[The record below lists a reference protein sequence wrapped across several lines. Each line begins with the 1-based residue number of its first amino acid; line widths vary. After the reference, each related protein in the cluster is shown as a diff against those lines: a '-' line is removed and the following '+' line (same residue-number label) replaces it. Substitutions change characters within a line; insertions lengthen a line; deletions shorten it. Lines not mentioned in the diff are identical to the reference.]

1 MASVN
6 WSGMVSAQEFEKLKL
21 AAQAAFEH
29 KNYPDAI
36 RLYQQVLRTIN
47 PTEMPAA
54 HAEMRNNLSVAL
66 LKSGNAHAALEQASG
81 TEQIFAGIRDPL
93 RQAIAL
99 GNIAAAL
106 VELQRHD
113 EGLEKYQLSAD
124 LFKQTGNDEMRSYV
138 LREISVLQMKRG
150 KQVDSLFAMD
160 AALATKEKLNWR
172 ESIIKSLMRIIRRM
186 MGSN

>member
-1 MASVN
+1 MASVD
-6 WSGMVSAQEFEKLKL
+6 WSGMESAQEFEKLNV

-29 KNYPDAI
+29 KNYPDAV
-36 RLYQQVLRTIN
+36 RLYQQALGTIN
-47 PTEMPAA
+47 PVEMPAA
-54 HAEMRNNLSVAL
+54 HAEARNNLSVAL
-66 LKSGNAHAALEQASG
+66 LKGGNAQAALEQASG
-81 TEQIFAGIRDPL
+81 TEQIFSGIRDPQ

-124 LFKQTGNDEMRSYV
+124 LFKQNGNDEMRSYV

-160 AALATKEKLNWR
+160 AALASKKKLNWS
-172 ESIIKSLMRIIRRM
+172 ESIIQSLMRIIRRM

>member
-1 MASVN
+1 MSSADG
-6 WSGMVSAQEFEKLKL
+6 SGMLSAQEFEKLNV

-29 KNYPDAI
+29 KNYPDAV
-36 RLYQQVLRTIN
+36 RLYQQALGTIN
-47 PTEMPAA
+47 PVEMPAA
-54 HAEMRNNLSVAL
+54 HAEARNNLSVAL
-66 LKSGNAHAALEQASG
+66 LKGGNAQAALEQASG
-81 TEQIFAGIRDPL
+81 TEHIFAGIRDPQ

-160 AALATKEKLNWR
+160 AALASKKKLNWS
-172 ESIIKSLMRIIRRM
+172 ESIIQSLMRIIRRM

>member
-1 MASVN
+1 MSSADG
-6 WSGMVSAQEFEKLKL
+6 SGMLSAQEFEKLNV
-21 AAQAAFEH
+21 AAQAAYEH
-29 KNYPDAI
+29 KNYPDAV
-36 RLYQQVLRTIN
+36 RLYQQALGTIN
-47 PTEMPAA
+47 PVEMPAA
-54 HAEMRNNLSVAL
+54 HAEARNNLSVAL
-66 LKSGNAHAALEQASG
+66 LKGGNAQAALEQASG
-81 TEQIFAGIRDPL
+81 TEHIFAGIRDPQ

-150 KQVDSLFAMD
+150 KQADSLFAMD
-160 AALATKEKLNWR
+160 AALASKKKLNWS
-172 ESIIKSLMRIIRRM
+172 ESIIQSLMRIIRRM

>member
-1 MASVN
+1 MSSADG
-6 WSGMVSAQEFEKLKL
+6 SGMLSAQEFEKLNV
-21 AAQAAFEH
+21 AAQAAYEH
-29 KNYPDAI
+29 KNYPDAV
-36 RLYQQVLRTIN
+36 RLYQQALGTIN
-47 PTEMPAA
+47 PVEKPAA
-54 HAEMRNNLSVAL
+54 HAEARNNLSVAL
-66 LKSGNAHAALEQASG
+66 LKGGNAQAALEQASG
-81 TEQIFAGIRDPL
+81 TEHIFAGIRDPQ

-150 KQVDSLFAMD
+150 KQADSLFAMD
-160 AALATKEKLNWR
+160 AALASKKKLNWS
-172 ESIIKSLMRIIRRM
+172 ESIIQSLMRIIRRM